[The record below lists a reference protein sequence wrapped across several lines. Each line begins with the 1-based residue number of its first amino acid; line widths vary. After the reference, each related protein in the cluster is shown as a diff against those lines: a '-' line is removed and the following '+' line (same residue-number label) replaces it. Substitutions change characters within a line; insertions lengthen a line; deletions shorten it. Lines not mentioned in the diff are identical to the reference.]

1 MPGRSNTIT
10 GVVRDPRGRP
20 VSQARVY
27 FIAGPVALP
36 DIAALT
42 NGQGEFSLSAPA
54 DGNYE
59 VECAADGFSLAS
71 TKVMIKSSQ
80 ETTLQI
86 KLEPKSS

>member
-1 MPGRSNTIT
+1 MPGRSNIIA
-10 GVVRDPRGRP
+10 GVVRDSRGRP

-27 FIAGPVALP
+27 FTAAPVALP

-42 NGQGEFSLSAPA
+42 NEQGEFSLSAPT

-86 KLEPKSS
+86 KLKPKSN

>member
-1 MPGRSNTIT
+1 MPRRSNTIT
-10 GVVRDPRGRP
+10 GVVRDSRGRP

-27 FIAGPVALP
+27 FTAGPVPLP

-42 NGQGEFSLSAPA
+42 NDQGEFSLSAPA

-86 KLEPKSS
+86 RLEPKSS